1 MGWRI
6 LGQQVALIGGSPA
19 KTGAV
24 MESSPVYPEHT
35 AFSSVFFMLFS
46 YLENTKQDENRS

>member
-6 LGQQVALIGGSPA
+6 LGQQVAQIGGSPA
-19 KTGAV
+19 KVGAV
-24 MESSPVYPEHT
+24 MEISSVYPEHI

-46 YLENTKQDENRS
+46 YLENSKQDENRS